1 MPTLTYPETN
11 ITHPEEH
18 YYILAQLQGSHHFLV
33 DIRHENKI
41 ITKHTYL
48 IYTSI
53 VTVLL
58 FSYFLR
64 FLKHIELHPSLPFYS
79 SAI

>member
-33 DIRHENKI
+33 DIRHENKNHHK
-41 ITKHTYL
+41 TL
-48 IYTSI
+48 IPHLYFHRFR
-53 VTVLL
+53 
-58 FSYFLR
+58 FSL
-64 FLKHIELHPSLPFYS
+64 
-79 SAI
+79 